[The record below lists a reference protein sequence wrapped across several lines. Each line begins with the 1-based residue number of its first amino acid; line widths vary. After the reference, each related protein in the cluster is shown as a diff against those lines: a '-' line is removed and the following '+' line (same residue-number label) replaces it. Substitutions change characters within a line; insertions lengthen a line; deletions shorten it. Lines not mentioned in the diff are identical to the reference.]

1 MVEWILNRAGDVLL
15 ALLIMVIAIWCVLT
29 QPVLSFSSGNPPELG
44 MDPELLGSR
53 ILEVASLAE
62 TQADQQS
69 RFDATAAYLSQHLSN
84 AGVVDEVE
92 RGENLRIVHLQMGD
106 KTKRRLFIGMHYVV
120 TDNQIPE
127 IIRTAVSLVELTNL
141 LAVQDQSQMSMQL
154 DLTIFLHKDGERSKL
169 YETLSDAS
177 VYHVDQLLLKRKPD
191 DMGLLFAPGLR
202 IPDAVYATEQ
212 WRYFDLLLP
221 STRAELSIFGRL
233 RDVWQ
238 LRYLKA
244 GLKAQGM
251 PSVNS
256 LSIPANFPGA
266 SDSPLK
272 FYWERDLPV
281 MLVRSNALKIKSSYG
296 AYSNF
301 ISALFG
307 LIKNGG

>member
-1 MVEWILNRAGDVLL
+1 MVEWILNRVGDVLL
-15 ALLIMVIAIWCVLT
+15 ALLIMVITIWCLLT
-29 QPVLSFSSGNPPELG
+29 QPVLSFSSGNSPELG

-53 ILEVASLAE
+53 ILEMASVAE

-69 RFDATAAYLSQHLSN
+69 RFDATAAYLSENLSN
-84 AGVVDEVE
+84 AGVVDVAD
-92 RGENLRIVHLQMGD
+92 RGENLHIIHLQMGSQ
-106 KTKRRLFIGMHYVV
+106 KKRKLFIGMHYVV
-120 TDNQIPE
+120 TANQIPE

-141 LAVQDQSQMSMQL
+141 LAAQDQMNMQL
-154 DLTIFLHKDGERSKL
+154 DLTIFLHKDDERSQL

-177 VYHVDQLLLKRKPD
+177 VYHVDQLTLKRKAD
-191 DMGLLFAPGLR
+191 DIGLLFTPGLR

-221 STRAELSIFGRL
+221 STRTELSIFGRL

-238 LRYLKA
+238 LRYLKV
-244 GLKAQGM
+244 GLNSQGM
-251 PSVNS
+251 SSVNS
-256 LSIPANFPGA
+256 LSIPVNFPGA

-281 MLVRSNALKIKSSYG
+281 MLVRSNALKIKNSYDS
-296 AYSNF
+296 YSKF